1 MPLLPH
7 HYERTIRWLREN
19 LLGCEERSQRIVRQ
33 KKEAGYM
40 LAELLI
46 AMMIILSVMS
56 VVMST
61 MASSVLWAQ
70 RLENTCEI
78 MFDGRLCRLLISN
91 YLQRSDKKMYL
102 IQHHAVSNGQD
113 GFYFVRGNVK
123 RELSTGQLQVVGLE
137 DLPPYKNPVMFRPL
151 STNNVYD
158 GSYFEKN
165 LNGTYSMHW
174 RETAATIPR
183 LRGRQQIIYRAQTT
197 LFPAYDYFTMADSYQ
212 KE

>member
-7 HYERTIRWLREN
+7 HYERTIRWLRGH
-19 LLGCEERSQRIVRQ
+19 LLGCEERSQRIVQQ

-40 LAELLI
+40 LTELLI

-151 STNNVYD
+151 SANNVYD

-165 LNGTYSMHW
+165 RNGTYSMHW

-197 LFPAYDYFTMADSYQ
+197 LFP
-212 KE
+212 